1 MELYANEK
9 KTKASLTNEK
19 WRTSLTKGIQDGSIK
34 IKICELNTAFLAN
47 STKVLTS
54 DEKGSASNSII
65 LFGALKVPLT
75 NVNNE
80 VVGKIFFTSLNPRE
94 DNSLAVEAYVYE
106 KVAWPLIQMH
116 VTPHL
121 ILYIG
126 YATCDLSHNPSS
138 GGPGLIG
145 ELMEEARRSIM
156 SRGESKYN
164 FDEMH
169 VLLSERSKGKVLYD
183 YIRSGSLSW
192 TEWQPILFQLIY
204 TIQCFIEFGFMH
216 NDLHTGN
223 IFVDEIPETTFYY
236 FIFFPFS
243 AGGAGGELKL
253 FKMRTKYFLRIY
265 DFDFATSAAKNPVN
279 TKLRSLSWLC
289 QAKGICQD
297 VNWYT
302 DLYRSIS
309 SIARN
314 IKLRPMEEWLANFI
328 DSKTLADMNLAK
340 SGVLCEE
347 SGPSSCKKIIPN
359 DSQLKHP
366 IDILED
372 GFSKFIMPKNE
383 ISASFVNK
391 NSSKIYATPS
401 SRKIFPPKNKKDY
414 EIRLD
419 MLK

>member
-9 KTKASLTNEK
+9 NTKASLTNEK
-19 WRTSLTKGIQDGSIK
+19 RRTSLTKGIQDGSIK

-80 VVGKIFFTSLNPRE
+80 VVGKIFFTSLKPRE

-126 YATCDLSHNPSS
+126 YATCDLSHIPSS
-138 GGPGLIG
+138 GGLVG

-156 SRGESKYN
+156 PRGESKYD

-183 YIRSGSLSW
+183 YISSGSLSW

-223 IFVDEIPETTFYY
+223 MFVDEIPETTFYY
-236 FIFFPFS
+236 FVFFPS
-243 AGGAGGELKL
+243 STGAGAGGELKL
-253 FKMRTKYFLRIY
+253 FKIRTKYFLRIY

-279 TKLRSLSWLC
+279 TKVRSLSWLC
-289 QAKGICQD
+289 QELGICQE

-309 SIARN
+309 SIA
-314 IKLRPMEEWLANFI
+314 KKVELLPMKEWLANFI
-328 DSKTLADMNLAK
+328 ESETLTDMNLAK
-340 SGVLCEE
+340 KGVLCEKT
-347 SGPSSCKKIIPN
+347 GPSSCKKIVPN

-372 GFSKFIMPKNE
+372 GFSKFIVPKNE
-383 ISASFVNK
+383 ISASFVKKKFFK
-391 NSSKIYATPS
+391 NICHSLESKNLSTQ
-401 SRKIFPPKNKKDY
+401 RQKRF
-414 EIRLD
+414 
-419 MLK
+419 

>member
-9 KTKASLTNEK
+9 NTKASLTNEK

-34 IKICELNTAFLAN
+34 LKICELNTAFLAN

-80 VVGKIFFTSLNPRE
+80 VVGKIFFTSLKPRE

-126 YATCDLSHNPSS
+126 YATCDLSHIPSS
-138 GGPGLIG
+138 GGLIG
-145 ELMEEARRSIM
+145 ELMEEARQSIM
-156 SRGESKYN
+156 PRGESKYD

-169 VLLSERSKGKVLYD
+169 VLLTERSKGKELYKYVSSD
-183 YIRSGSLSW
+183 SLSW
-192 TEWQPILFQLIY
+192 TDWQPILFQIIY

-223 IFVDEIPETTFYY
+223 MFVDEIPETTFYY
-236 FIFFPFS
+236 FVFFPSS
-243 AGGAGGELKL
+243 AGAGGELKL
-253 FKMRTKYFLRIY
+253 FKIRTKYFLRIY

-279 TKLRSLSWLC
+279 TKVRSLSWLC
-289 QAKGICQD
+289 QELGICQE

-309 SIARN
+309 SIA
-314 IKLRPMEEWLANFI
+314 KKVELRPMKEWLANFI
-328 DSKTLADMNLAK
+328 ESETLNDMNLAK
-340 SGVLCEE
+340 KGVLCEKT
-347 SGPSSCKKIIPN
+347 GPSSCKKIIPN

-372 GFSKFIMPKNE
+372 GFSKFIVPKNE
-383 ISASFVNK
+383 ISASFVKK

-401 SRKIFPPKNKKDY
+401 SRKTFPPKDKKDY